1 MGRVRAPLSVD
12 GIEPQD
18 AHTLVMTDA
27 LQQVLHHAATHSP
40 ATGRTVVFLAA
51 DLIAVLAAGFLT
63 VLALRRHHLT
73 RALLLRMVL
82 SGVIAILLTLF
93 LGHAVHDPRPFIAEH
108 YVPLTHAS
116 TDNGFPSD
124 HVLMAALIT
133 GWVAWLSRAWPA
145 FALGTLAIAAG
156 RLGIGAHHTL
166 DVLGS
171 LVIAGLSLTAARL
184 IPLPDRWR
192 SPLLNGTSPRT
203 SP

>member
-1 MGRVRAPLSVD
+1 M
-12 GIEPQD
+12 
-18 AHTLVMTDA
+18 
-27 LQQVLHHAATHSP
+27 
-40 ATGRTVVFLAA
+40 FLAA

-63 VLALRRHHLT
+63 VLALRRHRLT
-73 RALLLRMVL
+73 RALLLRMVC

-108 YVPLTHAS
+108 YAPLTHAS

-133 GWVAWLSRAWPA
+133 GSMAWLSRAWPA

-171 LVIAGLSLTAARL
+171 LVIAALSLTAAWL
-184 IPLPDRWR
+184 MPLPAQWR
-192 SPLLNGTSPRT
+192 RPLLNGTSPQT
-203 SP
+203 SH